1 MNQTYS
7 LEKYIESRVIGR
19 LEHMMDGGG
28 MYDDTPWY
36 SCTWEQEN
44 NIKRDPEYGCILH
57 KKMLPYYGMYLNGDT
72 RLCKKNM
79 ENIRLFMKNV
89 IEEDKEFGAWASQQ
103 NLIAMAEGWGDNMQR
118 IEEPKRMSQY
128 FQVLEHLFNT
138 GCQQDWK
145 KLSEELEEDLFKA
158 EVYSDYRTDEL
169 LCVLHAFTMIM
180 QQDWTQDEKWE
191 QFGLLTKHWKFLKY
205 YYSIMIRHIVGVKY
219 TRWTDVTDTVMK
231 SSSSFFPHLH
241 IYYCGLTERIG
252 SLGLDFKHFKKLDDM
267 RMRMLA
273 VVNSHEPSEAL
284 YTLCDALFPAD
295 FQRMLNEHRPKSYGE
310 LEDENKRKDKILEE
324 LRQENQETRDK
335 IERLTKKYR
344 AAIEASIPIE
354 DIERELLSLPIN
366 TAWDI
371 FCSLNELLADH
382 DVWRSYDREIRKK
395 LKSKFNEDE
404 AKKEKLYDVM
414 EKMANKPTKYIDKF
428 LNSGAYYDNDGA
440 TIIPSMD
447 KNKVEHPY
455 LVAEAND

>member
-7 LEKYIESRVIGR
+7 VEKYIESRIIGR

-28 MYDDTPWY
+28 MYDDMPWY

-44 NIKRDPEYGCILH
+44 IIKRDPEYGCILH

-169 LCVLHAFTMIM
+169 GFV
-180 QQDWTQDEKWE
+180 Q
-191 QFGLLTKHWKFLKY
+191 
-205 YYSIMIRHIVGVKY
+205 SRGV
-219 TRWTDVTDTVMK
+219 
-231 SSSSFFPHLH
+231 
-241 IYYCGLTERIG
+241 
-252 SLGLDFKHFKKLDDM
+252 
-267 RMRMLA
+267 
-273 VVNSHEPSEAL
+273 
-284 YTLCDALFPAD
+284 
-295 FQRMLNEHRPKSYGE
+295 
-310 LEDENKRKDKILEE
+310 
-324 LRQENQETRDK
+324 
-335 IERLTKKYR
+335 
-344 AAIEASIPIE
+344 
-354 DIERELLSLPIN
+354 
-366 TAWDI
+366 
-371 FCSLNELLADH
+371 
-382 DVWRSYDREIRKK
+382 
-395 LKSKFNEDE
+395 
-404 AKKEKLYDVM
+404 
-414 EKMANKPTKYIDKF
+414 
-428 LNSGAYYDNDGA
+428 
-440 TIIPSMD
+440 
-447 KNKVEHPY
+447 
-455 LVAEAND
+455 